1 MRFPQ
6 TQRFFFHTMHI
17 ANRRCVVWDE
27 ANIELC
33 EAGKDAQ
40 MKIDEPKTPY
50 NFLLMSRSES
60 EDEGD
65 DEDAHCEAETK
76 VPPPQSLEEALK
88 RLTSEGEAGAA
99 DSDETMTEE
108 ERQRK
113 HTEFEEHRR
122 KHYNEFLAV
131 KRFREE
137 KLRKLQSEGHDNDE
151 DDDADE
157 ADEEK

>member
-1 MRFPQ
+1 M
-6 TQRFFFHTMHI
+6 
-17 ANRRCVVWDE
+17 VWDE

-40 MKIDEPKTPY
+40 MKIDEPNTPY

-65 DEDAHCEAETK
+65 GDDARSETAAR
-76 VPPPQSLEEALK
+76 VPPPQSLDEALR
-88 RLTSEGEAGAA
+88 RLTSEQETDGEGLTDA
-99 DSDETMTEE
+99 
-108 ERQRK
+108 ERARK
-113 HTEFEEHRR
+113 HAEFEEHRR

-131 KRFREE
+131 KRYREE
-137 KLRKLQSEGHDNDE
+137 KLRKLRSEGHVDDDA

-157 ADEEK
+157 EKEEENKGKQ